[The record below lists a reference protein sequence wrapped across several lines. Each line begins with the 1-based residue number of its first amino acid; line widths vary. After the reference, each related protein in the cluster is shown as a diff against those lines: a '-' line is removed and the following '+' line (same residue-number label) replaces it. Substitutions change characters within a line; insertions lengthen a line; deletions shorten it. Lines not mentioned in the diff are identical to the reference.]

1 MKGILNVTGL
11 SGVGKTSFASEGFAR
26 SPEKIAMITWDVK
39 EYEGRDVIGY
49 HASLAHI
56 LSDTSYTDPQIAM
69 MEEAHKAFDALPDDL
84 DILVLDA
91 WEVFSKSLAAYVQ
104 VNHMKLKK
112 VWFGMNGFWKTLEM
126 RGHAHLYEAAILD
139 SFQKKAKLV
148 VVINH
153 LKPQYNDKN
162 EPTGLFVPDS
172 SRSVIQKSACRIWL
186 TPLEGKPYPAGLVI
200 KNTSEKR
207 FVSGVGMRT
216 VSVLPPK
223 LSYDVLD
230 ELGEYVSLWDVINY
244 YYKNPIG
251 NRKPNAYESMNH
263 GEYQMVQSTLL
274 EQIEQSN
281 DEKEKVEAEALSNNP
296 EIMEIVEKNKS
307 KPAPLVYKKLKNGGF
322 ELTVSQVEVL
332 LKKVGE

>member
-11 SGVGKTSFASEGFAR
+11 SGVGKTSFATEGFAR
-26 SPEKIAMITWDVK
+26 AADKIAMISWDVK
-39 EYEGRDVIGY
+39 EFEGKDALGY
-49 HASLAHI
+49 YKSLASI
-56 LSDTSYTDPQIAM
+56 LSDTTYDDPQIAM
-69 MEEAHKAFDALPDDL
+69 MEQAHAAFNELPDDL

-104 VNHMKLKK
+104 KYHMKLKK
-112 VWFGMNGFWKTLEM
+112 TWFGMNMFWKTLEM

-153 LKPQYNDKN
+153 LKAQFNDKN
-162 EPTGLFVPDS
+162 EPTGLFIPDS

-207 FVSGVGMRT
+207 FVDGVGMRT
-216 VSVLPPK
+216 VSILPPK
-223 LSYDVLD
+223 LSYDALS

-251 NRKPNAYESMNH
+251 NRKPNVYESMNH
-263 GEYQMVQSTLL
+263 GEYTMVQATLL
-274 EQIEQSN
+274 EQIEQSPE
-281 DEKEKVEAEALSNNP
+281 EKEKETAEALASNP
-296 EIMEIVEKNKS
+296 EIMEIITKNNG
-307 KPAPLVYKKLKNGGF
+307 KPAPIVYKKLKNAGH
-322 ELTVSQVEVL
+322 ELTVEQVEIL